1 MYIPHSSKKLI
12 EHFKDKP
19 WQGTDPM
26 RATFLFVGLDAN
38 YDANIETMLPEI
50 DPYLNDGVNWWKT
63 NKEGVHHP
71 FRLPCYRGDDGRRYH
86 GKFAEIGFKPENA
99 ELVSFVELL
108 HLPTTGRSPLEVNDL
123 LDKPEKVKHLLKIN
137 DAILNGSA
145 RYIFISG
152 SVGRLMRA
160 SGKFTRLPQ
169 NPLRTDGHLKVLH
182 EANGR
187 IIYEMYH
194 LSCYGWQLV
203 TLNAQIAQIHGIVWN
218 FIGDV
223 GAIRSGDYWF
233 KAVEMLQHN
242 WALIDVEPDGS
253 CIVHFVHDG
262 SGKFDEMKF
271 ISEQEAQR
279 QLKLNGFRRCA
290 ENTKAQEFI
299 TAPKPPFHKGT
310 HPNGLIYS
318 SGRFWNH

>member
-108 HLPTTGRSPLEVNDL
+108 HLPTTGRSTLEVNDL

-160 SGKFTRLPQ
+160 SGKFNRLPQ

-194 LSCYGWQLV
+194 LSCFGWQLV
-203 TLNAQIAQIHGIVWN
+203 ILNAQIAQIHGIVWN
-218 FIGDV
+218 FIGDM
-223 GAIRSGDYWF
+223 GEIRSRDYWV
-233 KAVEMLQHN
+233 KVVEMLQQN

-253 CIVHFVHDG
+253 CIVHFIHDG

-271 ISEQEAQR
+271 A
-279 QLKLNGFRRCA
+279 
-290 ENTKAQEFI
+290 
-299 TAPKPPFHKGT
+299 
-310 HPNGLIYS
+310 
-318 SGRFWNH
+318 